1 MSSNRSSETDSSVP
15 SDGYASDA
23 RRPFWQTNEQTAA
36 SHEEV
41 EEEAPGG
48 WAGEPSSEQE
58 HTVASGPQ
66 QSPYAASAVTVSSLP
81 AVALPNVV
89 PVSAVLLTFVPV
101 EQSAPAAT
109 DTRAL
114 QPDSVSLAPSVL
126 DENHNQNSNWGAASD
141 QLSLN
146 EYLDGISLTS
156 ASNMFEP
163 LRSEQQLQLSSA
175 PATQTPPPAA
185 SQPLTLEQLFHQHPN
200 LARGGFET
208 TSTRSQQFRAAPHL
222 SVHSSSYS
230 VQSSP
235 ATASRFAR
243 FPQQAELQQMR
254 FSSLQSFGP
263 AGASVGGTAT
273 PTLGSLR
280 SSLQH
285 LNVDAAQLATGVSL
299 MRVPLS
305 STHSSTSS
313 SLNLAGAGPESVPVA
328 GSSPAAHI
336 NNHEALAAPAYSP
349 PHQLRW
355 TPAQNIT
362 VEGPEPNLN
371 NLNEG
376 VAYVPI
382 FPYYMQTEQF
392 KYGSIFN
399 PGASYVSHWLESL
412 TMCSKLRIFRK
423 YTLTLHIRV
432 HTSS

>member
-1 MSSNRSSETDSSVP
+1 MVDKNRRLSSGRSSETDSSVP
-15 SDGYASDA
+15 SDGYASDV
-23 RRPFWQTNEQTAA
+23 RRPLWQTNEQTSATQ
-36 SHEEV
+36 EEV

-58 HTVASGPQ
+58 RTVASGPQ
-66 QSPYAASAVTVSSLP
+66 QNPYATSAATVSSLP
-81 AVALPNVV
+81 AVTLPNVV

-101 EQSAPAAT
+101 DQSAPAAT
-109 DTRAL
+109 ELPAATRAT
-114 QPDSVSLAPSVL
+114 QPDSVSLVPSVL
-126 DENHNQNSNWGAASD
+126 DENHNQNSNWGAAASD

-146 EYLDGISLTS
+146 EFLDRISLTS
-156 ASNMFEP
+156 ASNMYEP

-175 PATQTPPPAA
+175 PVTQTPPPTA
-185 SQPLTLEQLFHQHPN
+185 SQSLTLEQLFHQHPN

-208 TSTRSQQFRAAPHL
+208 TSTRSQQFRAAPQL

-254 FSSLQSFGP
+254 FSSLQSFQP
-263 AGASVGGTAT
+263 AGASVSGAAT
-273 PTLGSLR
+273 LTLGSLR
-280 SSLQH
+280 ASLQH

-299 MRVPLS
+299 VRVPLS

-313 SLNLAGAGPESVPVA
+313 SLNLAGTGPEFAPVA
-328 GSSPAAHI
+328 GPSPDVPI
-336 NNHEALAAPAYSP
+336 NNQEAFAAPAHSP
-349 PHQLRW
+349 LPQMRW
-355 TPAQNIT
+355 TLAPNIAA
-362 VEGPEPNLN
+362 EGSEPSFN

-399 PGASYVSHWLESL
+399 PGAYYV
-412 TMCSKLRIFRK
+412 
-423 YTLTLHIRV
+423 
-432 HTSS
+432 